1 MSTTKTSKSHDKKKI
16 NLVEKFRGSLF
27 NESHLPAVKEEILL
41 TIIKK
46 SILLMKT
53 TSVRQGRQS
62 TLRPPWPFQPLG
74 SPALPSFN
82 WSLVNGE
89 VPWANVILGIN
100 IGGIGA
106 KTRFDQ
112 KFVPTVGINR

>member
-1 MSTTKTSKSHDKKKI
+1 M
-16 NLVEKFRGSLF
+16 
-27 NESHLPAVKEEILL
+27 
-41 TIIKK
+41 
-46 SILLMKT
+46 
-53 TSVRQGRQS
+53 
-62 TLRPPWPFQPLG
+62 RPPWPFQPLG

-106 KTRFDQ
+106 KTRLDQ
-112 KFVPTVGINR
+112 KMAPIVGCASIGKDNLGKLSKTF

>member
-1 MSTTKTSKSHDKKKI
+1 MIKKI
-16 NLVEKFRGSLF
+16 HLVDKTYGSLF
-27 NESHLPAVKEEILL
+27 NESHSPAVKEEILL
-41 TIIKK
+41 IKK
-46 SILLMKT
+46 SILCYCEDKECQ
-53 TSVRQGRQS
+53 SKQS

-82 WSLVNGE
+82 WSMVNGE

-112 KFVPTVGINR
+112 KLVPTVGINR

>member
-1 MSTTKTSKSHDKKKI
+1 M
-16 NLVEKFRGSLF
+16 
-27 NESHLPAVKEEILL
+27 
-41 TIIKK
+41 
-46 SILLMKT
+46 
-53 TSVRQGRQS
+53 
-62 TLRPPWPFQPLG
+62 RPPWPFQPLG

-106 KTRFDQ
+106 KTKKKLGLTKKWYKLWASIGKDNLVILSRTRKTLIQ
-112 KFVPTVGINR
+112 A